1 MKIGYCTNKLLNRV
15 TEMFPDRKLDDI
27 IEMTFGL
34 GPTWTPTDVTNL
46 DILFFD
52 AYEIPETILVS
63 LLFEA
68 KKITE
73 SVVLMSHDANL
84 SASWNV
90 VGRGGG
96 DSSDEYVQ
104 LLKDQGFFS
113 VRQVRDYIVAYTT

>member
-1 MKIGYCTNKLLNRV
+1 MKIGYCTSKLLNRV
-15 TEMFPDRKLDDI
+15 TEMFPDRAIDDL
-27 IEMTFGL
+27 IEISFGL

-68 KKITE
+68 KKITD
-73 SVVLMSHDANL
+73 SVVLMSHDAERL
-84 SASWNV
+84 ASWDV

-96 DSSDEYVQ
+96 DSSDEYIQ
-104 LLKDQGFFS
+104 LLKEQGFLS
-113 VRQVRDYIVAYTT
+113 VLKVRDYIVAYT

>member
-1 MKIGYCTNKLLNRV
+1 
-15 TEMFPDRKLDDI
+15 MFPDRKLDDL

-34 GPTWTPTDVTNL
+34 GPTWAPTDVTNL

-90 VGRGGG
+90 VDRGGG

-113 VRQVRDYIVAYTT
+113 VRQVSDYIVAYTT